1 MEMLDRILDKLDELQ
16 TDILEIKHQT
26 TKTNGRVTRLEEVNE
41 KSEKKYDKY
50 IFWLVGAVASAIAF
64 MVWEYVKITLI
75 NK

>member
-1 MEMLDRILDKLDELQ
+1 MLDRILDKLDELQ
-16 TDILEIKHQT
+16 SDISEIKHQT

-41 KSEKKYDKY
+41 KSEKKNDKY